1 MTNQKTPLRGV
12 IGVSEQP
19 GLKVHT
25 YTAPDDGWRVNTH
38 IVELA
43 TQLIAVDAQ
52 YTIPYA
58 KEALSYAATLGK
70 PVTRLYVT
78 HYHPDHLLGAAAF
91 PVPIHALADVKAKI
105 DAVGDRVASEEH
117 EKFPNA
123 IPSHAEKPALLVAA
137 GSETIDGVRFDFL
150 HLRHAETEHAL
161 MIGFPEHRILIAQDL
176 IYNGVHVFI
185 SERAFDAWSA
195 ALQHYRAQPYETV
208 LPGHG
213 APGGPELYERMQN
226 YLSTARDLLSEA
238 SDGDDLK
245 ARLIA
250 AFPDFGGHAL
260 LDHQKRFLF
269 PPRKVAK
276 A

>member
-1 MTNQKTPLRGV
+1 MVNRAGKIHTTEQSGLR
-12 IGVSEQP
+12 
-19 GLKVHT
+19 VHT
-25 YTAPDDGWRVNTH
+25 YTAPDDGWVVNTH
-38 IVELA
+38 FIELPS
-43 TQLIAVDAQ
+43 QLIAIDAQ

-78 HYHPDHLLGAAAF
+78 HYHPDHLLGAGAF
-91 PVPIHALADVKAKI
+91 GLPMHALSDVKAKI

-117 EKFPNA
+117 EKFPDA
-123 IPSHAEKPALLVAA
+123 IPAHAEKPSIVVTPGA
-137 GSETIDGVRFDFL
+137 EIIDGIRFEFL

-161 MIGFPEHRILIAQDL
+161 MIGFPEQGILITQDL

-185 SERAFDAWSA
+185 SERAFETWSGS
-195 ALQHYRAQPYETV
+195 LTQYKAQAYEKI

-213 APGGPELYERMQN
+213 APGGKNLYDRMQN
-226 YLSTARDLLSEA
+226 YLATARELLSKA

-250 AFPDFGGHAL
+250 AFPDFGGRTL
-260 LDHQKRFLF
+260 LDHQKRFLY
-269 PPRKVAK
+269 PRKAK
-276 A
+276 V

>member
-1 MTNQKTPLRGV
+1 MTSQKTRLRGS
-12 IGVSEQP
+12 VSVTEEA

-25 YTAPDDGWRVNTH
+25 YTAPDDGWHVNTH
-38 IVELA
+38 FIELP
-43 TQLIAVDAQ
+43 TQLIAIDAQ

-58 KEALSYAATLGK
+58 KEALAYAATLRK
-70 PVTRLYVT
+70 PVKRLYVT

-91 PVPIHALADVKAKI
+91 PVPIHALAEAKAKI

-117 EKFPNA
+117 EKFPDA
-123 IPSHAEKPALLVAA
+123 IPSHAEKPSLLVAA
-137 GSETIDGVRFDFL
+137 GTETIDGVPFDFF
-150 HLRHAETEHAL
+150 HVKHAETEHAL
-161 MIGFPEHRILIAQDL
+161 MIGIPEHRILITQDL

-185 SERAFDAWSA
+185 SERAFDTWFA
-195 ALQHYRAQPYETV
+195 ALQHYREQPYEKL

-213 APGGPELYERMQN
+213 VPGGPELYDRMQN
-226 YLSTARDLLSEA
+226 YLSTARELLSQS

-245 ARLIA
+245 ARIIA
-250 AFPDFGGHAL
+250 AFPHFGGHAL

-269 PPRKVAK
+269 PAQKEAK

>member
-1 MTNQKTPLRGV
+1 MTNLNGKIHTT
-12 IGVSEQP
+12 EQS

-25 YTAPDDGWRVNTH
+25 YTAPDDGWVVNTH
-38 IVELA
+38 FVELP
-43 TQLIAVDAQ
+43 TQVIAIDAQ

-58 KEALSYAATLGK
+58 REALAYAATLGK

-91 PVPIHALADVKAKI
+91 SLPIHALGEVKAKI

-117 EKFPNA
+117 EKFPDA
-123 IPSHAEKPALLVAA
+123 IPSHAEKPSIHVTP
-137 GSETIDGVRFDFL
+137 GVETINGIGFEFL
-150 HLRHAETEHAL
+150 HLQHAETEHAL
-161 MIGFPEHRILIAQDL
+161 MVGLPDHGILITQDL

-185 SERAFDAWSA
+185 SERAFDSWSS
-195 ALQHYRAQPYETV
+195 ALQHYKSQAYEKV

-213 APGGPELYERMQN
+213 APGGKDLYDRMQT
-226 YLSTARDLLSEA
+226 YLSTAHDLLSEA
-238 SDGDDLK
+238 DGDDLK
-245 ARLIA
+245 ARLVA
-250 AFPDFGGHAL
+250 AFPDFRGHAL

-269 PPRKVAK
+269 PPRKEAK